1 MNRFEHFCDPFAPGF
16 GIINSFQESLIFQKL
31 PGGQVFVS
39 TEFLRQ
45 ITDQSLQFFPFFLG
59 IDAIEGSPE
68 HKYLYDAIDEY
79 FSIAL
84 LEYAADDTHKGGF
97 TCTVRS

>member
-31 PGGQVFVS
+31 PGSQIFVS

-45 ITDQSLQFFPFFLG
+45 ITDLSLQFFPFFLG
-59 IDAIEGSPE
+59 I
-68 HKYLYDAIDEY
+68 DAIDEY